1 MSPVD
6 REVPVYP
13 IGVVQKLTGLS
24 GRQIRYYEKVG
35 LLSPHRTQ
43 GNQRLYS
50 PKEVDLLLEIK
61 ALLAE
66 GLNIEGVKTRLAEGS
81 RDQGAG
87 TQGSGVEPTSARLGP
102 IDHDYVITQM
112 RAGSKLSS
120 LFPVNNQAELER
132 YLRAR
137 RARRDG

>member
-1 MSPVD
+1 MSRVD
-6 REVPVYP
+6 PEVPVYP

-50 PKEVDLLLEIK
+50 PEEVDLLLKIK

-66 GLNIEGVKTRLAEGS
+66 GLNIEGVRARLAEGVRS
-81 RDQGAG
+81 E
-87 TQGSGVEPTSARLGP
+87 GVAQADRSPANLGP
-102 IDHDYVITQM
+102 IDHAYVITQM

-120 LFPVNNQAELER
+120 LFPVNNQAELEQ